1 MSEPLFP
8 VFRTI
13 TCPNCKTEL
22 PQYEHRSIYVS
33 CHNCGVFSDATA
45 ERPYTVIRQFDPDE
59 VPQPGHTLSL
69 GTQLGVEDEV
79 WLLLGRRHFFWHYS
93 ESENGAAP
101 EEQEMVK
108 DYAHDTSFFEWL
120 AIDRRAE
127 RRYIREYEGHFA
139 LVYPTENA
147 LAAVPTE
154 KYILDFETG
163 EPRLIETRGVLE
175 VGYFVGE
182 TRFAF
187 EHLAEA
193 WEQVAYTTAD
203 ATYWLKYR
211 QGFDLNAF
219 EHVESLREIQISTE
233 ALNQAKQKAL
243 SDDLPELV
251 EATEEP
257 HVKGFFRRLFG
268 G

>member
-45 ERPYTVIRQFDPDE
+45 ERPYTVIRQFDPE
-59 VPQPGHTLSL
+59 AVPQPGDTLAL
-69 GTQLGVEDEV
+69 GAQLVVDDEV

-93 ESENGAAP
+93 EAENGEAA

-108 DYAHDTSFFEWL
+108 DYALDTEFFEWL
-120 AIDRRAE
+120 AINRRAE
-127 RRYIREYEGHFA
+127 RRYIREYTDRFT
-139 LVYPTENA
+139 LVYPTDTPHE
-147 LAAVPTE
+147 AVPTE
-154 KYILDFETG
+154 QYVLDFASG
-163 EPRLIETRGVLE
+163 EPRLIEARGVLE

-193 WEQVAYTTAD
+193 WEQVSYSKDGANFI
-203 ATYWLKYR
+203 LKYR
-211 QGFDLNAF
+211 QGFDVNAF
-219 EHVESLREIQISTE
+219 EHSESLREVPVAGQTC
-233 ALNQAKQKAL
+233 N
-243 SDDLPELV
+243 LPSHARQP
-251 EATEEP
+251 ATSP
-257 HVKGFFRRLFG
+257 SCRPRPRPRSRM
-268 G
+268 